1 MRVIESESKQ
11 GAYIIV
17 IFGLIAAYFGF
28 YILTGILLLMLL
40 AWLFFCSSKLINP
53 TIPNAIVSPISGVIE
68 NITHNGD
75 CVEFSIKVRRNGRIY
90 SPSDLHDI
98 SVKKYHGFYF
108 LRKSELSNQLGVK
121 ELMQAKTM
129 LDNESL
135 SIKIEVLPR
144 VLRFC
149 GLYDGKLESLFLEKI
164 GFLNVGLLR
173 ISIKGENLKVLAK
186 EHERVLGGSSPL
198 ITIEK

>member
-1 MRVIESESKQ
+1 M
-11 GAYIIV
+11 
-17 IFGLIAAYFGF
+17 
-28 YILTGILLLMLL
+28 
-40 AWLFFCSSKLINP
+40 
-53 TIPNAIVSPISGVIE
+53 
-68 NITHNGD
+68 
-75 CVEFSIKVRRNGRIY
+75 
-90 SPSDLHDI
+90 
-98 SVKKYHGFYF
+98 KKYHGFYF

-173 ISIKGENLKVLAK
+173 ISIKGRE
-186 EHERVLGGSSPL
+186 
-198 ITIEK
+198 I